1 MAWLRAE
8 MDNQDKS
15 LVCTLWFV
23 CRQYETRI
31 CGLKNFSR
39 AWINGS
45 SNHKMSHIIDHA
57 NSEPDKATMMYLCT
71 FTCYC
76 KYCVLLLYNVSQ

>member
-1 MAWLRAE
+1 MARLRAE

-15 LVCTLWFV
+15 LVSTLWFV
-23 CRQYETRI
+23 VCWQYETRI

-45 SNHKMSHIIDHA
+45 SNHKMSNITDHA
-57 NSEPDKATMMYLCT
+57 NSEPEQSDND
-71 FTCYC
+71 
-76 KYCVLLLYNVSQ
+76 VLVYFHMLL